1 MASDSLSSR
10 GAGASSWTADLNK
23 QFEEALARH
32 DRDTPDRWQNIAR
45 EVGKSPAEVKQL
57 YDILVHDLKHIES
70 GDVPVPNYTSTGTRR
85 RWFSPALQR
94 VRNIFFFEL

>member
-85 RWFSPALQR
+85 R
-94 VRNIFFFEL
+94 